1 MEELDRLNMSEVS
14 QSAEPVL
21 IVGLVTR
28 DMFSADESTPGG
40 VPSYAG
46 RTVAALGVRANI
58 LTIGRQ
64 EMDRSA
70 LVGHTV
76 KIVEDSNTLT
86 FLIGETPSGE
96 RSLRLVNRPA
106 RALCASDLPEEWP
119 APRNIIFG
127 PLLPDDID
135 IESFYRRFPDS
146 KVWMIA
152 QGLQRTIESDQSIG
166 LNSSPTDTLK
176 QLCRPGVTIFLSRIE
191 TKSWSQSDMDEL
203 VASCDLVAVTNGD
216 QGAYLRLGD
225 ASYTVDAIPAQAIDT
240 TGAGDSFA
248 AAFAITRES
257 SLVAAVKTAVGYGA
271 MAVEKSGPAPMP
283 RWPEVRSILRDS
295 EVKSQVIEQ
304 DNLARHAVII
314 AVANQKGGVGKTTT
328 AVSIAAIL
336 GEMGLRVLLVDSDPQ
351 ANATSS
357 LIGREASESSDALYR
372 VLIEGESISTLLAA
386 TQSSGLSLL
395 GSSMALAGA
404 EVELVSTMARETRL
418 KSALSSVQSDF
429 DVIIIDCP
437 PALGLLTIN
446 ALVASNFVLIP
457 LQCEYFALE
466 GLSSLQ
472 ETIKLVKDNLNSG
485 LQILGIALTMVDNRA
500 NLAAEVEREVRSR
513 FAATFESVIPR
524 SVRLAEAPSH
534 MQTISDYAPDSA
546 GAVAYNSLAL
556 EVIERLDLK
565 P

>member
-14 QSAEPVL
+14 HAAEPVL

-28 DMFSADESTPGG
+28 DMFSAAESTAGG

-58 LTIGRQ
+58 LTIGRKD
-64 EMDRSA
+64 MDRSA

-86 FLIGETPSGE
+86 FRIGETPSGE
-96 RSLRLVNRPA
+96 RLLRLVNRPA
-106 RALCASDLPEEWP
+106 RALFAPDLPEEWP
-119 APRNIIFG
+119 APKNIIFG

-135 IESFYRRFPDS
+135 IESFYARFPES
-146 KVWMIA
+146 KVWIIA

-176 QLCRPGVTIFLSRIE
+176 QLCRPGVTIFLSHIE
-191 TKSWSQSDMDEL
+191 TESWSQSDMDEL

-216 QGAYLRLGD
+216 RGAYLRSRD
-225 ASYTVDAIPAQAIDT
+225 ASYTVDAIPAQAVDT

-257 SLVAAVKTAVGYGA
+257 SLVSAVKTAVGYGA

-295 EVKSQVIEQ
+295 KVKSQVIEQ
-304 DNLARHAVII
+304 GNLAKHAVII
-314 AVANQKGGVGKTTT
+314 AIANQKGGVGKTTT

-372 VLIEGESISTLLAA
+372 VLIEGESISTLLTA

-395 GSSMALAGA
+395 GSSTALAGA
-404 EVELVSTMARETRL
+404 EIELVSTMARETRL
-418 KSALSSVQSDF
+418 KSALLSVQSDF

-472 ETIKLVKDNLNSG
+472 ETIKLVTENLNSG

-546 GAVAYNSLAL
+546 GAIAYNSLAL